1 VLCCYCTHARH
12 ARRSDSAITGSAIVN
27 RHGAPIPKDSS
38 EENAEDEG
46 PSEDDV
52 SDSSRRVHVAAH
64 ASRAGAMV
72 LCCLFRCHVTVMSS
86 DHHSG
91 SSVHSRQG
99 DDVEEGRYGSIC
111 S

>member
-1 VLCCYCTHARH
+1 MRH
-12 ARRSDSAITGSAIVN
+12 ACRSDSAITGSAIVN
-27 RHGAPIPKDSS
+27 RHGAPIPKGSS
-38 EENAEDEG
+38 EENAGDEG

-52 SDSSRRVHVAAH
+52 SDSSRRVHVPEH
-64 ASRAGAMV
+64 ASCASAVALG
-72 LCCLFRCHVTVMSS
+72 CLFCRHVTVVRS

-99 DDVEEGRYGSIC
+99 DDVEEGRYGSVC